1 MSVIVPVF
9 NEEAEIPTIVPAISQ
24 ALEARGGDWELI
36 VVDNASTDATV
47 TRMQRFL
54 EDSRIRLL
62 SNEVN
67 RGKGYSVRRGM
78 LEARGD
84 LRLMCDA
91 DCSASLASLPAM
103 EAATADA
110 DVVAGVRNAPDSQV
124 VRHQPL
130 YRRTVSLGFILL
142 CRAVM
147 SEPLRDVFCGFKLFT
162 APAAHDVFTRSR
174 IEGWVFDAEAM
185 ALARALGYRVRACG
199 IAWVN
204 RPASRLSI
212 PRVVL
217 PALRELVAT
226 RAYVRGQVRHAQ
238 GTGPATPSEPTT
250 DPEKLGSFSNRVS
263 GR

>member
-1 MSVIVPVF
+1 
-9 NEEAEIPTIVPAISQ
+9 
-24 ALEARGGDWELI
+24 
-36 VVDNASTDATV
+36 VVDNGSTDATIE
-47 TRMQRFL
+47 RLSAHL
-54 EDSRIRLL
+54 EDPRIRLL
-62 SNEVN
+62 RNEVN
-67 RGKGYSVRRGM
+67 RGKGFSVRRGM
-78 LEARGD
+78 LEATGD

-91 DCSASLASLPAM
+91 DCAASLPSLPAM

-110 DVVAGVRNAPDSQV
+110 EVVAGVRNAPDSQV

-162 APAAHDVFTRSR
+162 GAAAQEVFTRSR
-174 IEGWVFDAEAM
+174 IDGWVFDAEALS
-185 ALARALGYRVRACG
+185 LARALGFRVRACG

-217 PALRELVAT
+217 PALRELVRA
-226 RAYVRGQVRHAQ
+226 RAYVRGEVRPAHR
-238 GTGPATPSEPTT
+238 TGVGSPEPAAKPEP
-250 DPEKLGSFSNRVS
+250 
-263 GR
+263 